1 MGLFLSTFINQF
13 NFFIFLLFALLYSYK
28 FVYLFVAFKAKK
40 TKNPKKE
47 NVHTSKYAVIIA
59 ARNEELVIG
68 HLIKSIK
75 KQKYPEE
82 LIDIFVVADNCT
94 DNTAQVAEE
103 AGAIVKE
110 RFNRDQ
116 IGKGYALN
124 YMFKTIER
132 EYSSRKYEGYF
143 VFDADNLLDENYI
156 AEMSKTFNQGYRVI
170 TSYRNSKNYE
180 QNWIS
185 AGYALWFL
193 HEAEYINLPRMALNT
208 SCAISG
214 TGFLVQADL
223 IRENGGWI
231 HHLLT
236 EDIEFSVSH
245 IIKGEKIGYCGSAI
259 FYDEQPVTFTQSWH
273 QRLRW
278 AKGFY
283 QVFAKYGLDLIR
295 GIFNGNQNRFSCY
308 DMIMTIMPAILVSSI
323 SLILNGL
330 FYLAVFF
337 ELFHDKEL
345 INITITGVLY
355 SIGWS
360 YGIRYILGFIT
371 TLTEWKKIHC
381 TGWKKIAYTFTF
393 PLFMFTYIPIS
404 LVALFMDI
412 EWKPIAHTVVKSVDD
427 FR

>member
-1 MGLFLSTFINQF
+1 MGSTISTLIKDF
-13 NFFIFLLFALLYSYK
+13 NFFIFLLFSLMYSYK
-28 FVYLFVAFKAKK
+28 IVYMFVAFKAKK
-40 TKNPKKE
+40 DNNPGVQKINPRKF
-47 NVHTSKYAVIIA
+47 AVIIA

-68 HLIKSIK
+68 QLIKSIK
-75 KQKYPEE
+75 NQKYPKE

-94 DNTAQVAEE
+94 DQTARVAEE

-116 IGKGYALN
+116 VGKGYALD
-124 YMFKTIER
+124 YMIKTIER
-132 EYSSRKYEGYF
+132 EYSYRKYEGYF

-156 AEMSKTFNQGYRVI
+156 AEMNKTFNQGYRVI
-170 TSYRNSKNYE
+170 TSYRNSKNYD

-193 HEAEYINLPRMALNT
+193 HEAEYINLPRMVLHS

-214 TGFLVQADL
+214 TGFLVHADV
-223 IRENGGWI
+223 IKENGGWI

-236 EDIEFSVSH
+236 EDIEFSVSQ
-245 IIKGEKIGYCGSAI
+245 IIKGERIGYCRSAI
-259 FYDEQPVTFTQSWH
+259 FYDEQPVTFGQSWH

-283 QVFAKYGLDLIR
+283 QVFTNYGRGLIG
-295 GIFNGNQNRFSCY
+295 GIFQGKQNRFSCY
-308 DMIMTIMPAILVSSI
+308 DMTMTIMPTMLVSCI
-323 SLILNGL
+323 SSILNGL
-330 FYLAVFF
+330 FYLASFF
-337 ELFHDKEL
+337 ELFDEKGIIH
-345 INITITGVLY
+345 TTTTGVLV

-360 YGIRYILGFIT
+360 YGVMFILGFIT
-371 TLTEWKKIHC
+371 TMTEWEKIHC
-381 TGWKKIAYTFTF
+381 SGWKKIAYTITF
-393 PLFMFTYIPIS
+393 PLFMFTYLPIS
-404 LVALFMDI
+404 VVALFKEI